1 MPFTMKE
8 NEPERVLFSG
18 IMSRSVL
25 LVVAS
30 LLFAPAHI
38 LISYKNAKYY
48 MNFEVYGEN
57 ANE

>member
-8 NEPERVLFSG
+8 NEPERVFFSG

-38 LISYKNAKYY
+38 LISYKNAKY
-48 MNFEVYGEN
+48 
-57 ANE
+57 